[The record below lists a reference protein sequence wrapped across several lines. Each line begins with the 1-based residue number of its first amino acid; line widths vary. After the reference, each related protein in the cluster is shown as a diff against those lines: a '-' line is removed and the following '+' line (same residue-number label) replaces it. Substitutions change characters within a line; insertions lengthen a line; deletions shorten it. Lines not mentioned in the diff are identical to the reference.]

1 MLLANQHLITR
12 QESNFGGNNV
22 SFEMN
27 FRENKIFKFVYLAAK
42 SFSFFFLF
50 HFFFTDSELPRNSD
64 VSFKQMIVFHH
75 MYHYYKFHYLRLN
88 GPLWWGDQC
97 YHE

>member
-27 FRENKIFKFVYLAAK
+27 FREKKIFKYVQMAPPKTNFK
-42 SFSFFFLF
+42 FFFG
-50 HFFFTDSELPRNSD
+50 DEILPYRT
-64 VSFKQMIVFHH
+64 FI
-75 MYHYYKFHYLRLN
+75 
-88 GPLWWGDQC
+88 
-97 YHE
+97 